1 MKFLQILMEVAL
13 FALSVIELIFVIQLN
28 ATVRV
33 PMKITAILIVMI
45 ILFVLLVTFEFH
57 ESKKNRE
64 KTRKVKE
71 DYERKIADLQKK
83 IASEGGVIM
92 DGRDIGTVIIP
103 DAEVKVF
110 LTATL
115 EERARRRWKE
125 LIEKGENVTFEEV
138 LTDMQLRDKNDS
150 ERETAPL
157 KPADDAVIFVNDGY
171 DAEGSADYIINLI
184 RQRCR
189 E

>member
-57 ESKKNRE
+57 EAKKNRE

-83 IASEGGVIM
+83 IAEVERKKEAEAAAKREKEM
-92 DGRDIGTVIIP
+92 DKPIDVDII
-103 DAEVKVF
+103 
-110 LTATL
+110 
-115 EERARRRWKE
+115 
-125 LIEKGENVTFEEV
+125 
-138 LTDMQLRDKNDS
+138 S
-150 ERETAPL
+150 
-157 KPADDAVIFVNDGY
+157 
-171 DAEGSADYIINLI
+171 
-184 RQRCR
+184 
-189 E
+189 

>member
-57 ESKKNRE
+57 EGKKNRE

-83 IASEGGVIM
+83 IAEVERKKEAEAAAKREKEM
-92 DGRDIGTVIIP
+92 DKPIDVDII
-103 DAEVKVF
+103 
-110 LTATL
+110 
-115 EERARRRWKE
+115 
-125 LIEKGENVTFEEV
+125 
-138 LTDMQLRDKNDS
+138 S
-150 ERETAPL
+150 
-157 KPADDAVIFVNDGY
+157 
-171 DAEGSADYIINLI
+171 
-184 RQRCR
+184 
-189 E
+189 

>member
-1 MKFLQILMEVAL
+1 MKFLQILMEIAL

-57 ESKKNRE
+57 EGKKNRE

-83 IASEGGVIM
+83 IAEVERKKEAEAAAKREKEM
-92 DGRDIGTVIIP
+92 DKPIDVDII
-103 DAEVKVF
+103 
-110 LTATL
+110 
-115 EERARRRWKE
+115 
-125 LIEKGENVTFEEV
+125 
-138 LTDMQLRDKNDS
+138 S
-150 ERETAPL
+150 
-157 KPADDAVIFVNDGY
+157 
-171 DAEGSADYIINLI
+171 
-184 RQRCR
+184 
-189 E
+189 

>member
-57 ESKKNRE
+57 EVKKNRE

-83 IASEGGVIM
+83 IAEVE
-92 DGRDIGTVIIP
+92 RKK
-103 DAEVKVF
+103 DAEAAAKR
-110 LTATL
+110 
-115 EERARRRWKE
+115 EKE
-125 LIEKGENVTFEEV
+125 
-138 LTDMQLRDKNDS
+138 MDKPIDV
-150 ERETAPL
+150 
-157 KPADDAVIFVNDGY
+157 D
-171 DAEGSADYIINLI
+171 IIS
-184 RQRCR
+184 
-189 E
+189 

>member
-71 DYERKIADLQKK
+71 DYECKIADLQKK
-83 IASEGGVIM
+83 IAEVERKKEAEAAAKREKEM
-92 DGRDIGTVIIP
+92 DKPIDVDIIG
-103 DAEVKVF
+103 
-110 LTATL
+110 
-115 EERARRRWKE
+115 
-125 LIEKGENVTFEEV
+125 
-138 LTDMQLRDKNDS
+138 
-150 ERETAPL
+150 
-157 KPADDAVIFVNDGY
+157 
-171 DAEGSADYIINLI
+171 
-184 RQRCR
+184 
-189 E
+189 

>member
-57 ESKKNRE
+57 EGKKNRE

-83 IASEGGVIM
+83 IAEVE
-92 DGRDIGTVIIP
+92 RKK
-103 DAEVKVF
+103 DAEAAAKR
-110 LTATL
+110 
-115 EERARRRWKE
+115 EKE
-125 LIEKGENVTFEEV
+125 
-138 LTDMQLRDKNDS
+138 MDKPIDV
-150 ERETAPL
+150 
-157 KPADDAVIFVNDGY
+157 D
-171 DAEGSADYIINLI
+171 IIS
-184 RQRCR
+184 
-189 E
+189 

>member
-57 ESKKNRE
+57 EGKKNRE

-83 IASEGGVIM
+83 IAEVERKKEAEAAAKREKEM
-92 DGRDIGTVIIP
+92 DKPIDVDIVG
-103 DAEVKVF
+103 
-110 LTATL
+110 
-115 EERARRRWKE
+115 
-125 LIEKGENVTFEEV
+125 
-138 LTDMQLRDKNDS
+138 
-150 ERETAPL
+150 
-157 KPADDAVIFVNDGY
+157 
-171 DAEGSADYIINLI
+171 
-184 RQRCR
+184 
-189 E
+189 

>member
-57 ESKKNRE
+57 EAKKNRE

-83 IASEGGVIM
+83 IAEVERKKEAEAAAKREKEM
-92 DGRDIGTVIIP
+92 DKPIDVDIVG
-103 DAEVKVF
+103 
-110 LTATL
+110 
-115 EERARRRWKE
+115 
-125 LIEKGENVTFEEV
+125 
-138 LTDMQLRDKNDS
+138 
-150 ERETAPL
+150 
-157 KPADDAVIFVNDGY
+157 
-171 DAEGSADYIINLI
+171 
-184 RQRCR
+184 
-189 E
+189 

>member
-83 IASEGGVIM
+83 IAEVERKKEAEAAAKREKEM
-92 DGRDIGTVIIP
+92 DKPIDVDIIG
-103 DAEVKVF
+103 
-110 LTATL
+110 
-115 EERARRRWKE
+115 
-125 LIEKGENVTFEEV
+125 
-138 LTDMQLRDKNDS
+138 
-150 ERETAPL
+150 
-157 KPADDAVIFVNDGY
+157 
-171 DAEGSADYIINLI
+171 
-184 RQRCR
+184 
-189 E
+189 